1 MRQHFTAPLLLSIAL
16 SALVGCASPTG
27 NEKSAS
33 AQAGEPTDNG
43 ATRTSTD
50 LKEAPEQR
58 EMPIPESSVLPLL
71 KAEFAL
77 RARDFELGSSLL
89 TEQAM
94 LLNDPALTRR
104 ALRLAEFISD
114 EQRAAALSLRLAE
127 LDPNDGAAAAAASG
141 WLARSGQPL
150 RALEYAEYALAL
162 GVSVNVAGNL
172 GSFSQFDDNTQRA
185 VAAAIESLSS
195 RWPNDDE
202 IAIAATLLARLKQDW
217 QLAESLILPVLQRSP
232 GDVRSIMLWTQLQID
247 QSVEDPLERLVEA
260 VTEYPENTELRL
272 QYARLLGAEGD
283 YSGAQAQFA
292 ILLALDP
299 DNPDMLTTAAL
310 LDFELERY
318 DAALAKFL
326 HLIALEAR
334 LDEAFYY
341 VGRIRAA
348 EDRYPE
354 AVEAFASVRP
364 SREFRDAK
372 VRAAQILID
381 TAFAS
386 DIRHFFQA
394 QRRTYPSAAE
404 QLFLLEAE
412 SLRDWEGESL
422 AAYDRGLSAFPQSF
436 SLLYGRAMIHESEDS
451 LQAMEHD
458 LRSILAQDPN
468 HAATLNALG
477 YSLTNRTQRYE
488 EAAVLIERA
497 LALSP
502 GDPAI
507 MDSLGWVYYK
517 LGQYVQSESLL
528 REAHA
533 AFPDPEVAAH
543 LGEVLWAQ
551 GREVEA
557 KDVWQDGLNRVSDHP
572 IILEAIDRL
581 GAALP

>member
-1 MRQHFTAPLLLSIAL
+1 MRTHFIALLLFSLVL
-16 SALVGCASPTG
+16 SSLVGCASPA
-27 NEKSAS
+27 N
-33 AQAGEPTDNG
+33 NG
-43 ATRTSTD
+43 TPAPSRAEESVATEVTQEATD
-50 LKEAPEQR
+50 LEKAPEPP
-58 EMPIPESSVLPLL
+58 ETPIPAASVLPLL
-71 KAEFAL
+71 TAEFAL
-77 RARDFELGSSLL
+77 RARDFDLGSSLL

-94 LLNDPALTRR
+94 VLSDPELARR
-104 ALRLAEFISD
+104 ALRLAEFVSD

-127 LDPNDGAAAAAASG
+127 LDPDDGAAAAAASG

-150 RALEYAEYALAL
+150 KALDYAAIALER

-172 GSFSQFDDNTQRA
+172 GSFSQFDEDTQLA
-185 VAAAIESLSS
+185 IAAAIESLSS
-195 RWPNDDE
+195 RWPGDDE
-202 IAIAATLLARLKQDW
+202 VAIAATLLARLQQDW
-217 QLAESLILPVLQRSP
+217 PRAESLILPVLRRSP
-232 GDVRSIMLWTQLQID
+232 NDVRSIMLWTQLQID
-247 QSVEDPLERLVEA
+247 QSVEDPLERLVDA
-260 VTEYPENTELRL
+260 IADYPENTELRL

-283 YSGAQAQFA
+283 YSGARAQFA
-292 ILLALDP
+292 ILLELEP
-299 DNPDMLTTAAL
+299 NNPDMISTAAL
-310 LDFELERY
+310 LDFELELY

-326 HLIALEAR
+326 QLIALEAR

-341 VGRIRAA
+341 VGRIQAA
-348 EDRYPE
+348 DDRYSE
-354 AVEAFASVRP
+354 AIEAFGSVGP

-372 VRAAQILID
+372 VRAAQVLID

-386 DIRHFFQA
+386 DIRQFFDA
-394 QRRTYPSAAE
+394 QRRTYPSSAE

-412 SLRDWEGESL
+412 SLRDWSGESL
-422 AAYDRGLSAFPQSF
+422 EAYDRGLAAFPQSF
-436 SLLYGRAMIHESEDS
+436 SLLYGRAMIHESEGS
-451 LQAMEHD
+451 LWAMEQD
-458 LRSILAQDPN
+458 LRRILAQDPN

-533 AFPDPEVAAH
+533 ALPDPEVAAH

-557 KDVWQDGLNRVSDHP
+557 KDVWQEGLNRVSDHP

-581 GAALP
+581 GVALP

>member
-1 MRQHFTAPLLLSIAL
+1 LRTHFIALLLFSLVL
-16 SALVGCASPTG
+16 SSLVGCASPANNGTPAPSRAEESVATEVTQEA
-27 NEKSAS
+27 NDLEK
-33 AQAGEPTDNG
+33 
-43 ATRTSTD
+43 
-50 LKEAPEQR
+50 APEPP
-58 EMPIPESSVLPLL
+58 ETPIPAASVLPLL
-71 KAEFAL
+71 TAEFAL
-77 RARDFELGSSLL
+77 RARDFDLGSSLL

-94 LLNDPALTRR
+94 VLSDPELARR
-104 ALRLAEFISD
+104 ALRLAEFVSD

-127 LDPNDGAAAAAASG
+127 LDPDDGAAAAAASG

-150 RALEYAEYALAL
+150 KALDYAAIALER

-172 GSFSQFDDNTQRA
+172 GSFSQFDEDTQLA
-185 VAAAIESLSS
+185 IAAAIESLSS
-195 RWPNDDE
+195 RWPDDDE
-202 IAIAATLLARLKQDW
+202 VAIAATLLARLQQDW
-217 QLAESLILPVLQRSP
+217 PRAESLILPVLRRSP
-232 GDVRSIMLWTQLQID
+232 NDVRSIMLWTQLQID
-247 QSVEDPLERLVEA
+247 QSVEDPLERLVDA
-260 VTEYPENTELRL
+260 IADYPENTELRL

-283 YSGAQAQFA
+283 YSGARAQFA
-292 ILLALDP
+292 ILLELEP
-299 DNPDMLTTAAL
+299 NNPDMISTAAL
-310 LDFELERY
+310 LDFELELY

-326 HLIALEAR
+326 QLIALEAR

-341 VGRIRAA
+341 VGRIQAA
-348 EDRYPE
+348 DDRYSE
-354 AVEAFASVRP
+354 AIEAFGSVGP

-372 VRAAQILID
+372 VRAAQVLID

-386 DIRHFFQA
+386 DIRQFFDA
-394 QRRTYPSAAE
+394 QRRTYPSSAE

-412 SLRDWEGESL
+412 SLRDWSGESL
-422 AAYDRGLSAFPQSF
+422 EAYDRGLAAFPQSF
-436 SLLYGRAMIHESEDS
+436 SLLYGRAMIHESEGS
-451 LQAMEHD
+451 LWAMEQD
-458 LRSILAQDPN
+458 LRRILAQDPN

-533 AFPDPEVAAH
+533 ALPDPEVAAH

-557 KDVWQDGLNRVSDHP
+557 KDVWQEGLNRVSDHP

-581 GAALP
+581 GVALP

>member
-1 MRQHFTAPLLLSIAL
+1 MRTHFIALLLFSLVL
-16 SALVGCASPTG
+16 SSLVGCASPASNGTPAPSRAEESVATEVTQEA
-27 NEKSAS
+27 NDLEK
-33 AQAGEPTDNG
+33 
-43 ATRTSTD
+43 
-50 LKEAPEQR
+50 APEPP
-58 EMPIPESSVLPLL
+58 ETPIPAASVLPLL
-71 KAEFAL
+71 TAEFAL
-77 RARDFELGSSLL
+77 RARDFDLGSSLL

-94 LLNDPALTRR
+94 VLSDPELARR
-104 ALRLAEFISD
+104 ALRLAEFVSD

-127 LDPNDGAAAAAASG
+127 LDPDDGAAAAAASG

-150 RALEYAEYALAL
+150 KALDYAAIALER

-172 GSFSQFDDNTQRA
+172 GSFSQFDEDTQLA
-185 VAAAIESLSS
+185 IAAAVESLSS
-195 RWPNDDE
+195 RWPDDDE
-202 IAIAATLLARLKQDW
+202 VAIAATLLARLQQDW
-217 QLAESLILPVLQRSP
+217 PRAESLILPVLRRSP
-232 GDVRSIMLWTQLQID
+232 NDVRSIMLWTQLQID
-247 QSVEDPLERLVEA
+247 QSVEDPLERLVDA
-260 VTEYPENTELRL
+260 IADYPENTELRL

-283 YSGAQAQFA
+283 YSGARAQFA
-292 ILLALDP
+292 ILLELEP
-299 DNPDMLTTAAL
+299 NNPDMISTAAL
-310 LDFELERY
+310 LDFELELY

-326 HLIALEAR
+326 QLIALEAR

-341 VGRIRAA
+341 VGRIQAA
-348 EDRYPE
+348 DDRYSE
-354 AVEAFASVRP
+354 AIEAFGSVGP

-372 VRAAQILID
+372 VRAAQVLMD

-386 DIRHFFQA
+386 DIRQFFDA
-394 QRRTYPSAAE
+394 QRRTYPSSAE

-412 SLRDWEGESL
+412 SLRDWSGESL
-422 AAYDRGLSAFPQSF
+422 EAYDRGLAAFPQSF
-436 SLLYGRAMIHESEDS
+436 SLLYGRAMIHESEGS
-451 LQAMEHD
+451 LWAMEQD
-458 LRSILAQDPN
+458 LRRILAQDPN

-533 AFPDPEVAAH
+533 ALPDPEVAAH

-557 KDVWQDGLNRVSDHP
+557 KDVWQEGLNRVSDHP

-581 GAALP
+581 GVALP

>member
-1 MRQHFTAPLLLSIAL
+1 MQRHFTAPFLLSTLLAV
-16 SALVGCASPTG
+16 LVGCVSPAG
-27 NEKSAS
+27 NDQSSS
-33 AQAGEPTDNG
+33 AQAGEPAAKGTP
-43 ATRTSTD
+43 RTSSD
-50 LKEAPEQR
+50 LEETPEQP
-58 EMPIPESSVLPLL
+58 ETPIPESSVLPLL

-94 LLNDPALTRR
+94 VLNDPALTRR
-104 ALRLAEFISD
+104 ALRLAEFITD
-114 EQRAAALSLRLAE
+114 EQRAAALSLRLVE

-150 RALEYAEYALAL
+150 KALEYAEHALTL
-162 GVSVNVAGNL
+162 GVSVNIAGNL
-172 GSFSQFDDNTQRA
+172 GSFSQLDDDTQRA
-185 VAAAIESLSS
+185 VAASIESLSS

-217 QLAESLILPVLQRSP
+217 PLAESLILPVLQRSP

-247 QSVEDPLERLVEA
+247 QSAEDPLKRLVDA
-260 VTEYPENTELRL
+260 VTDYPENTELRL

-283 YSGAQAQFA
+283 YSSAQAQFA

-299 DNPDMLTTAAL
+299 DNPDMLSTAAL
-310 LDFELERY
+310 LDFELEQY
-318 DAALAKFL
+318 DAALAKFR

-341 VGRIRAA
+341 TGRIQAA

-354 AVEAFASVRP
+354 AVEAFASVGP
-364 SREFRDAK
+364 SREFRDAN

-404 QLFLLEAE
+404 QLFLLEAD

-422 AAYDRGLSAFPQSF
+422 AAYDRGLNAFPQSF
-436 SLLYGRAMIHESEDS
+436 SLLYGRAMIHESQGS
-451 LQAMEHD
+451 LEAMERD

-517 LGQYVQSESLL
+517 LGQYIQSESLL

-551 GREVEA
+551 GREMEA
-557 KDVWQDGLNRVSDHP
+557 KDIWQDGLNRVNDHP

-581 GAALP
+581 GVALP

>member
-1 MRQHFTAPLLLSIAL
+1 MLSV
-16 SALVGCASPTG
+16 LVGCVSPAG
-27 NEKSAS
+27 SEKPPS
-33 AQAGEPTDNG
+33 AQARASAVDETTPT
-43 ATRTSTD
+43 AAA
-50 LKEAPEQR
+50 LEAAPEAL
-58 EMPIPESSVLPLL
+58 ETPIPEASVLPLL

-94 LLNDPALTRR
+94 ALNDPALTRR
-104 ALRLAEFISD
+104 ALRLAEFISN

-150 RALEYAEYALAL
+150 KALQYAESALAL

-172 GSFSQFDDNTQRA
+172 GSFSQLDNNSQRA
-185 VAAAIESLSS
+185 VAAAIESLAA
-195 RWPNDDE
+195 RWPSDDE
-202 IAIAATLLARLKQDW
+202 VAIAATLLARLQQEW
-217 QLAESLILPVLQRSP
+217 PRAESLILPVLQRSP

-247 QSVEDPLERLVEA
+247 QSVENPLERLVDA
-260 VTEYPENTELRL
+260 VTDYPESTELRL
-272 QYARLLGAEGD
+272 QYARLLGAEED

-299 DNPDMLTTAAL
+299 DNPEMLSTAAL

-326 HLIALEAR
+326 QLIALEAR

-354 AVEAFASVRP
+354 ALEAFASVGP

-372 VRAAQILID
+372 ARAAQILID

-386 DIRHFFQA
+386 DIRQFFHD
-394 QRRTYPSAAE
+394 QRRSYPSAAE

-412 SLRDWEGESL
+412 SLRDWAGESL

-436 SLLYGRAMIHESEDS
+436 SLLYGRAMIHESEGA
-451 LQAMEHD
+451 LLAMEKD

-488 EAAVLIERA
+488 EAAELIERA

-517 LGQYVQSESLL
+517 LGQYLQSESLL
-528 REAHA
+528 REAHD

-551 GREVEA
+551 GREIEA
-557 KDVWQDGLNRVSDHP
+557 KDVWQDGLNRVNDHP
-572 IILEAIDRL
+572 IILEAINRL
-581 GAALP
+581 GVALP

>member
-1 MRQHFTAPLLLSIAL
+1 VATEVTQEANDL
-16 SALVGCASPTG
+16 
-27 NEKSAS
+27 EK
-33 AQAGEPTDNG
+33 
-43 ATRTSTD
+43 
-50 LKEAPEQR
+50 APEPP
-58 EMPIPESSVLPLL
+58 ETPIPAASVLPLL
-71 KAEFAL
+71 TAEFAL
-77 RARDFELGSSLL
+77 RARDFDLGSSLL

-94 LLNDPALTRR
+94 VLSDPELARR
-104 ALRLAEFISD
+104 ALRLAEFVSD

-127 LDPNDGAAAAAASG
+127 LDPDDGAAAAAASG

-150 RALEYAEYALAL
+150 KALDYAAIALER

-172 GSFSQFDDNTQRA
+172 GSFSQFDEDTQLA
-185 VAAAIESLSS
+185 IAAAIESLSS
-195 RWPNDDE
+195 RWPDDDE
-202 IAIAATLLARLKQDW
+202 VAIAATLLARLQQDW
-217 QLAESLILPVLQRSP
+217 PRAESLILPVLRRSP
-232 GDVRSIMLWTQLQID
+232 NDVRSIMLWTQLQID
-247 QSVEDPLERLVEA
+247 QSVEDPLERLVDA
-260 VTEYPENTELRL
+260 IADYPENTELRL

-283 YSGAQAQFA
+283 YSGARAQFA
-292 ILLALDP
+292 ILLELEP
-299 DNPDMLTTAAL
+299 NNPDMISTAAL
-310 LDFELERY
+310 LDFELELY

-326 HLIALEAR
+326 QLIALEAR

-341 VGRIRAA
+341 VGRIQAA
-348 EDRYPE
+348 DDRYSE
-354 AVEAFASVRP
+354 AIEAFASVGP

-372 VRAAQILID
+372 LRAAQVLID

-386 DIRHFFQA
+386 DIRQFFDA

-412 SLRDWEGESL
+412 SLRDWSGESL
-422 AAYDRGLSAFPQSF
+422 EAYDRGLGAFPQSF
-436 SLLYGRAMIHESEDS
+436 SLLYGRAMIHESEGS
-451 LQAMEHD
+451 LWAMEQD
-458 LRSILAQDPN
+458 LRRILAQDPN

-533 AFPDPEVAAH
+533 ALPDPEVAAH

-557 KDVWQDGLNRVSDHP
+557 KDVWQEGLNRVSDHP

-581 GAALP
+581 GVALP

>member
-33 AQAGEPTDNG
+33 AQAGEPTDNA
-43 ATRTSTD
+43 ATRTSTA

-127 LDPNDGAAAAAASG
+127 LDPNDGAAAATASG

-185 VAAAIESLSS
+185 VAAAVESLSS

-299 DNPDMLTTAAL
+299 DNPDMLSTAAL

-557 KDVWQDGLNRVSDHP
+557 KDVWQDGLNRVNDHP